1 MGVEISTKSID
12 LNLKRMAAKEKKIR
26 NKGLKKAAQ
35 FVAERLEENTPY
47 DPTTKHKHLK
57 DDVVISNVN
66 DMGQI
71 KVGYGKETA
80 WRAKFVEFGTMGGQR
95 IKPQGFMQ
103 RTEEETRDDV
113 MKIMVNEFK
122 KGLSL

>member
-1 MGVEISTKSID
+1 MGVKVDTKGIE
-12 LNLKRMAAKEKKIR
+12 LNLKRMAAKEKKVR

-47 DPTTKHKHLK
+47 DPKTKHKHLK
-57 DDVVISNVN
+57 DDVVISGVN
-66 DMGQI
+66 AMGEI

-103 RTEEETRDDV
+103 RTEEESREEV
-113 MKIMVNEFK
+113 MKIMVDEFK
-122 KGLSL
+122 KGLNL